1 MRQTGWQAASAIALG
16 LMLTAAAPVAGIAEP
31 GDFVD
36 GVLQP
41 LASGFPDRPITFIN
55 VDDPGSR
62 DGVYA
67 RSLQEAL
74 RDISPVEIL
83 VSDEPA
89 PAFGS
94 FYTIRDVA
102 SRDGGPEGYYPI
114 IVTIPGAVSDLMIEP
129 ITAELG
135 LDIEDLNV
143 VVSTERIPYVM
154 IQKKDAPW
162 GPTFEGLVAYAREN
176 PGELKYISNGVGS
189 GNDVATEW
197 VIAETGIEVV
207 KIPASDNN
215 AQAAAIGAGVGD
227 FGLAQANV
235 ALQHFQAGRV
245 DVVMVTANSVPAPWD
260 TDPNVVTLEQ
270 AGLPNAPFGNVLAF
284 VVPKGA
290 PAENVDWLYKLIAA
304 GAETDHHRQR
314 AQTVPGTTFNVI
326 GPADGNALK
335 HEIFD
340 FMEPVV
346 RQVGL
351 HIDDQ

>member
-1 MRQTGWQAASAIALG
+1 MG
-16 LMLTAAAPVAGIAEP
+16 LMLNTALPVTGSAEP
-31 GDFVD
+31 GQMVD

-41 LASGFPDRPITFIN
+41 LASGFPSRPITFIN
-55 VDDPGSR
+55 VDDAGSR

-74 RDISPVEIL
+74 RGISPVDIL

-102 SRDGGPEGYYPI
+102 ERDGGNEGYYPI
-114 IVTIPGAVSDLMIEP
+114 IVTVPGAVSDLMIEP
-129 ITAELG
+129 ITEELG
-135 LDIEDLNV
+135 LDIDDLNV
-143 VVSTERIPYVM
+143 VISTERIPYVM
-154 IQKKDAPW
+154 IQRKDAPW
-162 GPTFEGLVAYAREN
+162 GPTFAGLIAYAKEN

-197 VIAETGIEVV
+197 VIAEAGIEIV
-207 KIPASDNN
+207 KVPAADNN

-235 ALQHFQAGRV
+235 ALQHYQAGRV
-245 DVVMVTANSVPAPWD
+245 DVVLVTSDRVPTPWD

-284 VVPKGA
+284 VVPKDV
-290 PAENVDWLYKLIAA
+290 PAENINWLYTLIAA

-314 AQTVPGTTFNVI
+314 EQTVPGTTFNII
-326 GPADGNALK
+326 GPEEGNAMK
-335 HEIFD
+335 HEIAEFL
-340 FMEPVV
+340 EPVV

>member
-1 MRQTGWQAASAIALG
+1 MHTNRRHAVFAITMG
-16 LMLTAAAPVAGIAEP
+16 LMLTAGIPGSAVAQSGE
-31 GDFVD
+31 FVD

-41 LASGFPDRPITFIN
+41 LASGFPNGPITFIN

-74 RDISPVEIL
+74 RGISPVDIL

-94 FYTIRDVA
+94 FYTIRDV
-102 SRDGGPEGYYPI
+102 SGREGGMDGYYPI

-129 ITAELG
+129 ITEELG
-135 LDIEDLNV
+135 LGMDDLNV

-154 IQKKDAPW
+154 IQRKDAPW
-162 GPTFEGLVAYAREN
+162 GPTFAGLLEYARAN
-176 PGELKYISNGVGS
+176 PGVLKYISNGVGS

-197 VIAETGIEVV
+197 VIAEAGIEVV

-235 ALQHFQAGRV
+235 ALQHYQAGRV
-245 DVVMVTANSVPAPWD
+245 DVVLVTSETVPAPWD
-260 TDPNVVTLEQ
+260 ADPNVVTLAQ
-270 AGLPNAPFGNVLAF
+270 AGLPSAPFGNILAF
-284 VVPKGA
+284 VVPNGV
-290 PAENVDWLYKLIAA
+290 PAENIEWLFTLIGA
-304 GAETDHHRQR
+304 GAQTDHHMQR
-314 AQTVPGTTFNVI
+314 VNTVPGTTFNII
-326 GPADGNALK
+326 GPEAGNALK
-335 HEIFD
+335 LEIAAFL
-340 FMEPVV
+340 EPVV

>member
-1 MRQTGWQAASAIALG
+1 
-16 LMLTAAAPVAGIAEP
+16 
-31 GDFVD
+31 
-36 GVLQP
+36 
-41 LASGFPDRPITFIN
+41 
-55 VDDPGSR
+55 
-62 DGVYA
+62 
-67 RSLQEAL
+67 
-74 RDISPVEIL
+74 
-83 VSDEPA
+83 
-89 PAFGS
+89 
-94 FYTIRDVA
+94 
-102 SRDGGPEGYYPI
+102 
-114 IVTIPGAVSDLMIEP
+114 MIEP

-176 PGELKYISNGVGS
+176 PGQLKYISNGVGS

>member
-1 MRQTGWQAASAIALG
+1 MKRTGRHATIAIAMGLTLTLG
-16 LMLTAAAPVAGIAEP
+16 MPHGGSAEP
-31 GDFVD
+31 GQFVD

-41 LASGFPDRPITFIN
+41 LASGFPSGPITLIN

-74 RDISPVEIL
+74 REMSPVNIL

-102 SRDGGPEGYYPI
+102 DREGGTEGYYPI
-114 IVTIPGAVSDLMIEP
+114 IITVPGAVSDLMIEP

-135 LDIEDLNV
+135 LDIDDLNMV
-143 VVSTERIPYVM
+143 ISTENIPYVM
-154 IQKKDAPW
+154 IQRKDAPW
-162 GPTFEGLVAYAREN
+162 GPTFAGLVAYAQEN

-189 GNDVATEW
+189 GNDIATEW
-197 VIAETGIEVV
+197 VIAEAGIEIV
-207 KIPASDNN
+207 KIPAADNN

-245 DVVMVTANSVPAPWD
+245 DVVLVTSNTVPTPWD

-270 AGLPNAPFGNVLAF
+270 AGLPSAPFGNVLAF
-284 VVPKGA
+284 VVPDGV
-290 PAENVDWLYKLIAA
+290 PAENIEWLHQLIRA
-304 GAETDHHRQR
+304 GAETDHHQQR
-314 AQTVPGTTFNVI
+314 TQTVPGTTFNIV
-326 GPADGNALK
+326 GPAEATELK
-335 HEIFD
+335 HQISD
-340 FMEPVV
+340 FLDPVV
-346 RQVGL
+346 RQIGL